1 MVDQTSYPFFYNPM
15 WGHFGDGEGPVP
27 GTYHYSRSEHVCRFW
42 HMFDQVLIR
51 PALLDS
57 FDSTELTIIT
67 GDGTMSFLRDDGTPN
82 RGAASDHLPVLF
94 RLRI

>member
-1 MVDQTSYPFFYNPM
+1 M
-15 WGHFGDGEGPVP
+15 WGHFGDADGPAP
-27 GTYHYSRSEHVCRFW
+27 GTYHYRRSEHVCRFW

-51 PALLDS
+51 PALLDC

-67 GDGTMSFLRDDGTPN
+67 EDGTMSFLRDDGTPN
-82 RGAASDHLPVLF
+82 RQVASDHLPVLF